1 MKKQNSGESL
11 AEAAQRYIEAHIKE
25 RFSLEQMAGALYV
38 NSSYLARIFKRYV
51 RMTPLN
57 YHHLIRCGI
66 AKKLLAETDRS
77 ISEVGEMA
85 GFVSSAHFSHV
96 FRKTEG
102 CSPSEYHM
110 SCHAGRQEEA
120 EP

>member
-1 MKKQNSGESL
+1 MKKENSGESL
-11 AEAAQRYIEAHIKE
+11 AAAAKRYIEAHSKE

-38 NSSYLARIFKRYV
+38 NSSYLARVFKRYV

-57 YHHLIRCGI
+57 YHHQVRCGI

-77 ISEVGEMA
+77 VSEVGETA

-102 CSPSEYHM
+102 CSPSEYRM
-110 SCHAGRQEEA
+110 SHKNEDHEET
-120 EP
+120 EQ